1 MWLPLSVFFVP
12 VYVFELFSSVFSHPG
27 NVRFQ
32 ILQTQLQQYLN
43 RELPDVQAEFQRGRG
58 TRDQI
63 SNIHWIMEKAREF
76 QKNIYV
82 SFTGYTIAL
91 TVQITANCGKFL
103 KRWEYQTTLTLFW
116 ETCVWVKKQQ
126 LELDMEQWT
135 ASKLGKGYDK
145 AVSCHPAYLTYM

>member
-12 VYVFELFSSVFSHPG
+12 LYVFELFSSVFSHPG

-63 SNIHWIMEKAREF
+63 STFIGSWRKQGNSRKTSMSA
-76 QKNIYV
+76 
-82 SFTGYTIAL
+82 SLG
-91 TVQITANCGKFL
+91 
-103 KRWEYQTTLTLFW
+103 TL
-116 ETCVWVKKQQ
+116 
-126 LELDMEQWT
+126 
-135 ASKLGKGYDK
+135 
-145 AVSCHPAYLTYM
+145 